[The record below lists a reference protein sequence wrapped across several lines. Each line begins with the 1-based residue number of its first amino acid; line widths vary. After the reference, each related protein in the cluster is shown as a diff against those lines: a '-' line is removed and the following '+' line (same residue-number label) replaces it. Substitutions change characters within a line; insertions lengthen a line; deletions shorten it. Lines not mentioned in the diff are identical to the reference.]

1 MIRLRYSVIFSS
13 CKLIFSQGVWI
24 FSIITAPT
32 FQIIHCHFVKIL
44 NFDYLRSYHSD
55 LYVYSTRKIKI
66 KEKISKFLLNNFPS
80 SSSIFRSQKRRRNIR
95 HEGVQP
101 LQNEKLRPSKIGYIV
116 KLVVRKLLV
125 HARMQQ
131 SPRCPSRRRARGIG
145 ISTAFFRPD
154 FKGDRAR
161 SRTCVRA
168 WTTVK
173 VDEWHSS
180 SHCADVSRKDSTSL
194 SSDCATG
201 RTSFRRAIEIESERG
216 SLPARSKEKW
226 PLDPACRGSRPR
238 EPRLDRP
245 LLSSLLWRRE
255 TTNSIIEFARV
266 FSDRQW
272 IIYE

>member
-1 MIRLRYSVIFSS
+1 M
-13 CKLIFSQGVWI
+13 
-24 FSIITAPT
+24 
-32 FQIIHCHFVKIL
+32 
-44 NFDYLRSYHSD
+44 
-55 LYVYSTRKIKI
+55 
-66 KEKISKFLLNNFPS
+66 
-80 SSSIFRSQKRRRNIR
+80 
-95 HEGVQP
+95 
-101 LQNEKLRPSKIGYIV
+101 
-116 KLVVRKLLV
+116 VRKLLV

-216 SLPARSKEKW
+216 SLDRKKNDPLTLRAVARGHENRASID
-226 PLDPACRGSRPR
+226 LSF
-238 EPRLDRP
+238 
-245 LLSSLLWRRE
+245 LLSSGGEKRPIRSSNSRGFSVIVSE
-255 TTNSIIEFARV
+255 SSTNN
-266 FSDRQW
+266 
-272 IIYE
+272 